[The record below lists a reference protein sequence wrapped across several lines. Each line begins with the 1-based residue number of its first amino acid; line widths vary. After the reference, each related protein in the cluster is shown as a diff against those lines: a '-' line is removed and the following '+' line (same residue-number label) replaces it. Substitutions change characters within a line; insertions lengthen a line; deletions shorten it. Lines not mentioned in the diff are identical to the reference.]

1 MLLCFLK
8 YSLQGDIKMVNK
20 KIGVRLTVILLFGTI
35 LATACTQSYSQ
46 APAATP
52 TLIPAGLFVSPLPTG
67 VNAMQLV
74 ADFGTQTAVAMTA
87 NANATAGTPL
97 APTTQGTDTPTLGS
111 GTFITPLSGSS
122 TPAMVVTTTPAPTT
136 VAGTISAATVA
147 PPVPGGVPATYTLQ
161 QGEFPYCIARRYNL
175 DPTELLRLNNLH
187 DWESQYLSPG
197 LVLQLPPTGDPFPDV
212 RALHNHPDTYT
223 VSGNNDSTIY
233 GVACYYGDID
243 PATVA
248 QANNLPLSATL
259 TIGQQLTIP

>member
-1 MLLCFLK
+1 
-8 YSLQGDIKMVNK
+8 MVNT
-20 KIGVRLTVILLFGTI
+20 KIGVRLIILLLGTI

-67 VNAMQLV
+67 VDAMQLV

-87 NANATAGTPL
+87 DANATAGTPL
-97 APTTQGTDTPTLGS
+97 APTTAVTDTPTLGS

-122 TPAMVVTTTPAPTT
+122 TPAVVVTTTPAPTT
-136 VAGTISAATVA
+136 VVSVNGTLYPATVGA
-147 PPVPGGVPATYTLQ
+147 PPVPGNAPATYTLQ

-175 DPTELLRLNNLH
+175 NPEELLRLNNLR
-187 DWESQYLSPG
+187 DWNAQYLSPG
-197 LVLQLPPTGDPFPDV
+197 LTLQLPQTGDPFPDV

-223 VSGNNDSTIY
+223 VSGNNDTTLF

-243 PATVA
+243 PATIA
-248 QANNLPLSATL
+248 QANNLSLDTNLTL
-259 TIGQQLTIP
+259 GQQLTIS

>member
-1 MLLCFLK
+1 
-8 YSLQGDIKMVNK
+8 MVDK
-20 KIGVRLTVILLFGTI
+20 KISVRLTVILLLGVMF
-35 LATACTQSYSQ
+35 ATACTQSYSQ

-67 VNAMQLV
+67 VDAMQLV

-97 APTTQGTDTPTLGS
+97 APTTVVTDTPTLGS

-122 TPAMVVTTTPAPTT
+122 TAAVVVTYTPVP
-136 VAGTISAATVA
+136 VIGTIYAATVVPA
-147 PPVPGGVPATYTLQ
+147 VPGNAPATYTLQ

-175 DPTELLRLNNLH
+175 NPEELLRLNNLR
-187 DWESQYLSPG
+187 DWNAQYLSPG
-197 LVLQLPPTGDPFPDV
+197 LTLQLPQTGDPFPDI

-223 VSGNNDSTIY
+223 VSGNNDTTLY

-243 PATVA
+243 PATIA

>member
-1 MLLCFLK
+1 
-8 YSLQGDIKMVNK
+8 MVNK
-20 KIGVRLTVILLFGTI
+20 KIGVRLIILLLGTI

-67 VNAMQLV
+67 VDAMQLV

-87 NANATAGTPL
+87 YANATAGTPL
-97 APTTQGTDTPTLGS
+97 APTTQATDTPTLGS

-122 TPAMVVTTTPAPTT
+122 TPAMVVTTTPAPPT
-136 VAGTISAATVA
+136 VVFNGTAYPAPVGA
-147 PPVPGGVPATYTLQ
+147 PPVPGNAPATYTLQ
-161 QGEFPYCIARRYNL
+161 QGEFPYCIARRFNVNPDELIQLNGLNYWASQNL
-175 DPTELLRLNNLH
+175 A
-187 DWESQYLSPG
+187 PG
-197 LVLQLPPTGDPFPDV
+197 MPLQIPQTGDPFPDV

-223 VSGNNDSTIY
+223 VSGNNDSTLF

-243 PATVA
+243 PAAIA
-248 QANNLPLSATL
+248 QANNLSLDTNL

>member
-1 MLLCFLK
+1 
-8 YSLQGDIKMVNK
+8 MVNK
-20 KIGVRLTVILLFGTI
+20 KIGVRLIILLLGTI

-67 VNAMQLV
+67 VDAMQLV

-87 NANATAGTPL
+87 YANATAGTPL
-97 APTTQGTDTPTLGS
+97 APTTAVTDTPTLGS

-122 TPAMVVTTTPAPTT
+122 TPAVVVTTTPAPTT
-136 VAGTISAATVA
+136 VVSVNGTVYPATVVA
-147 PPVPGGVPATYTLQ
+147 PPVPGNAPGTYTLQ

-175 DPTELLRLNNLH
+175 NPEELLRLNNLR
-187 DWESQYLSPG
+187 DWNAQYLSPG
-197 LVLQLPPTGDPFPDV
+197 LTLQLPQTGDPFPDV

-223 VSGNNDSTIY
+223 VSGNNDTTLF

-243 PATVA
+243 PATIA
-248 QANNLPLSATL
+248 QANNLSLDTNL

>member
-1 MLLCFLK
+1 
-8 YSLQGDIKMVNK
+8 MVDK
-20 KIGVRLTVILLFGTI
+20 KISVRLTVILLLGVM

-67 VNAMQLV
+67 VDAMQLV
-74 ADFGTQTAVAMTA
+74 ADFGTQTAEALNGTTA
-87 NANATAGTPL
+87 TPGAGTLTSGTAFPV
-97 APTTQGTDTPTLGS
+97 TDTPTLGS

-122 TPAMVVTTTPAPTT
+122 TAAVVVTTTPAPTT
-136 VAGTISAATVA
+136 LVSGTAVYTTAVPS
-147 PPVPGGVPATYTLQ
+147 VPGNVPATYTLQ

-175 DPTELLRLNNLH
+175 NPEELLRLNNLR
-187 DWESQYLSPG
+187 DWNAEFLSPG
-197 LVLQLPPTGDPFPDV
+197 LTLQLPQTGDPFPDV

-223 VSGNNDSTIY
+223 VSGNNDATLY

-243 PATVA
+243 PATIA

>member
-1 MLLCFLK
+1 
-8 YSLQGDIKMVNK
+8 MVNK
-20 KIGVRLTVILLFGTI
+20 KIGVRLIILLLGTI

-67 VNAMQLV
+67 VDAMQLV

-97 APTTQGTDTPTLGS
+97 APTTAVTDTPTLGS

-122 TPAMVVTTTPAPTT
+122 TPAVVVTTTPAPTT
-136 VAGTISAATVA
+136 VVSVNGTVYPATVVA
-147 PPVPGGVPATYTLQ
+147 PPVPGNAPGTYTLQ

-175 DPTELLRLNNLH
+175 NPEELLRLNNLH

-223 VSGNNDSTIY
+223 VSGNNDTTLF

-243 PATVA
+243 PATIA
-248 QANNLPLSATL
+248 QANNLSLDTNL

>member
-1 MLLCFLK
+1 
-8 YSLQGDIKMVNK
+8 MVDK
-20 KIGVRLTVILLFGTI
+20 KISVRLTVILLLGVM

-67 VNAMQLV
+67 VDAMQLV
-74 ADFGTQTAVAMTA
+74 ADFGTQTAEALSGTSATPGAVTA
-87 NANATAGTPL
+87 TSGTALPV
-97 APTTQGTDTPTLGS
+97 TDTPTLGS

-122 TPAMVVTTTPAPTT
+122 TAAVVVTTTPAPTT
-136 VAGTISAATVA
+136 LVSVTGTGVYTTTVPAA
-147 PPVPGGVPATYTLQ
+147 VPGNVPATYTLQ

-175 DPTELLRLNNLH
+175 NPEELLRLNNLR
-187 DWESQYLSPG
+187 DWNAEFLSPG
-197 LVLQLPPTGDPFPDV
+197 LTLQLPQTGDPFPDV

-223 VSGNNDSTIY
+223 VSGNNDTTLY

-243 PATVA
+243 PATIA